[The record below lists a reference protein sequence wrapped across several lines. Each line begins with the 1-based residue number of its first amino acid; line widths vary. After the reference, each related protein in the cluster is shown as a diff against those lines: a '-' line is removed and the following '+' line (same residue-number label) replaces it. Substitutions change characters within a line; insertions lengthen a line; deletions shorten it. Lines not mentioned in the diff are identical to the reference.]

1 MKSDLPDREKI
12 SDLTLA
18 CYNECADAFWE
29 GTKDHDVSQNISALL
44 KYIEGKPPYTILD
57 FGCGPG
63 RDLKIFTELGHIAVG
78 LEGASRFV
86 EMARS
91 YSGCKVWCQD
101 FLRLELPREY
111 FDGIFANASLFHV
124 PGCELPRVLKELCDT
139 LKPGGVLFSSNP
151 RGNNEEGWNHGR
163 YGAYH
168 DVEMWRAYMIAA
180 EFVEITHYYRPPGL
194 PREQQSWL
202 ASVWRKAVL

>member
-18 CYNECADAFWE
+18 CHNERADAFWE

-44 KYIEGKPPYTILD
+44 KYIEGVPPYTILD

-91 YSGCKVWCQD
+91 HSGCKVMVS
-101 FLRLELPREY
+101 
-111 FDGIFANASLFHV
+111 G
-124 PGCELPRVLKELCDT
+124 
-139 LKPGGVLFSSNP
+139 FS
-151 RGNNEEGWNHGR
+151 
-163 YGAYH
+163 
-168 DVEMWRAYMIAA
+168 
-180 EFVEITHYYRPPGL
+180 
-194 PREQQSWL
+194 
-202 ASVWRKAVL
+202 